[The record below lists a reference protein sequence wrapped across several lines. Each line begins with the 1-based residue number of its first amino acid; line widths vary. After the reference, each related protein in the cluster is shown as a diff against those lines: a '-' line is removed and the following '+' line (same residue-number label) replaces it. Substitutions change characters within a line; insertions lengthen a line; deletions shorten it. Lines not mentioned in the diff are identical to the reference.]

1 MTGPFMSI
9 PGYGPSWNQ
18 PENQQPAQ
26 PFGPIPSLPPLP
38 PLPTRQTTPID
49 RQTTPQPPLRT
60 PISLKE
66 WRADPSMVQSR
77 ELQRRYPQAKAHLG
91 HTLPFDQVISN
102 TRASLDT
109 LNKVR
114 THTPVKDHQLGILDD
129 QSKRVGSLLIAAM
142 ATWGLKQRI
151 FGVGEFLGFLSW
163 YFAMSAT
170 PKIVNGLVRL
180 KTGANLNHQYYS
192 NDGIRQELY
201 KDPGYLPLHLLP
213 NAEIDRV
220 ANRLGIAYNAP
231 DKRKQV
237 EDRLRRIS
245 VQAHTWWMLV
255 AGPATPIISGLICDR
270 LQDPA
275 TRWVNRLQLF
285 RAKQGIERAEGQ
297 ELARKTE
304 NYIRQ
309 ILGEAPESE
318 LSMWWK
324 KFGTEMVRKTGLD
337 KKLSIPDVVDS
348 PPELALN
355 KMTEHFAALSPGSTQ
370 VKETLRYLDRQNEIL
385 AQLKEK
391 ADIFLESVKD
401 KLDEKFLRNQ
411 TRLIEARIANAEMT
425 IRHHQRLI
433 QAVEASGF
441 DKTALR
447 RLMEESRLTV
457 VQRMLESGR
466 ELEARKIIG
475 NPGVFAKIRTALGI
489 ASIPGN
495 PLHGTA
501 PVLMGA
507 SPEAHLLTSLKDSM
521 LRKLWQR
528 RVLGY
533 GGGGLLLATL
543 LYTGLVVGRV
553 FKDKP
558 KTGAHA

>member
-1 MTGPFMSI
+1 MTGPFLNT

-18 PENQQPAQ
+18 AANRPASQ
-26 PFGPIPSLPPLP
+26 PFGPLPFLPPTPPLP
-38 PLPTRQTTPID
+38 AQQPTPTARQTTS
-49 RQTTPQPPLRT
+49 QPPLRA

-66 WRADPSMVQSR
+66 WRPDPSMVQSR
-77 ELQRRYPQAKAHLG
+77 ELQSRYPQAKAHLG
-91 HTLPFDQVISN
+91 HTLPFDQVFSN
-102 TRASLDT
+102 TRTTLDT

-220 ANRLGIAYNAP
+220 ANRLGIAPNAP

-237 EDRLRRIS
+237 EERLRRIS
-245 VQAHTWWMLV
+245 IQAHTWWMLI

-275 TRWVNRLQLF
+275 TRWVNRLKLF
-285 RAKQGIERAEGQ
+285 RAKQGIEQADGEK
-297 ELARKTE
+297 LARKTE
-304 NYIRQ
+304 QYVRQ
-309 ILGEAPESE
+309 VLGEVPESE

-324 KFGTEMVRKTGLD
+324 KFGTEMVRQTGLD
-337 KKLSIPDVVDS
+337 KKLSIRDVVES
-348 PPELALN
+348 PPELVIN
-355 KMTEHFAALSPGSTQ
+355 KMAEHFSTLSPGSSQ
-370 VKETLRYLDRQNEIL
+370 VKETLRYLDRQNEVL
-385 AQLKEK
+385 ARLKEK

-401 KLDEKFLRNQ
+401 KLDEKFHRNQ
-411 TRLIEARIANAEMT
+411 NKLIEARIANAEMT

-433 QAVEASGF
+433 QAVEKGGF
-441 DKTALR
+441 GQTALR

-466 ELEARKIIG
+466 ELEARKIVG

-489 ASIPGN
+489 APIPGN

-558 KTGAHA
+558 KVGAHS